1 MQFTTQQVTK
11 WLRLAQSQNMCECV
25 CWHIYTGYKN
35 IRKKSNI
42 ILQFATFSQN
52 GHDLP
57 SWQLVLILLVT
68 HRLCKLPV
76 YFNIT
81 LPLFLYLTFI
91 FGSSHSNPFTIH
103 RLCKFSHTKKGYF
116 SLPLSHFLVDFII
129 FLHLYFR
136 LMNFCVFL

>member
-1 MQFTTQQVTK
+1 MQFTTQLVTK

-81 LPLFLYLTFI
+81 LPLFLYFTFI
-91 FGSSHSNPFTIH
+91 FGSSHSNPFTIN
-103 RLCKFSHTKKGYF
+103 LQVILSFYAQFSHKKKKKVI
-116 SLPLSHFLVDFII
+116 SLFLSLI
-129 FLHLYFR
+129 FWWILLF
-136 LMNFCVFL
+136 FCISILG

>member
-1 MQFTTQQVTK
+1 
-11 WLRLAQSQNMCECV
+11 MCECV

-81 LPLFLYLTFI
+81 LPLLLIINFPTYFYTFSNLFPRFYLIISPLLSTLISLFPYPFILLLFLALLI
-91 FGSSHSNPFTIH
+91 P
-103 RLCKFSHTKKGYF
+103 
-116 SLPLSHFLVDFII
+116 II
-129 FLHLYFR
+129 LL
-136 LMNFCVFL
+136 

>member
-1 MQFTTQQVTK
+1 MQFTTQLVTK
-11 WLRLAQSQNMCECV
+11 WLRLAQSQNTCECV

-81 LPLFLYLTFI
+81 LPLFLYLLFLALLIPILLLFI
-91 FGSSHSNPFTIH
+91 GYASFPTQ
-103 RLCKFSHTKKGYF
+103 KKVI
-116 SLPLSHFLVDFII
+116 SLFLSLIFWWILLFFFISI
-129 FLHLYFR
+129 LG
-136 LMNFCVFL
+136 